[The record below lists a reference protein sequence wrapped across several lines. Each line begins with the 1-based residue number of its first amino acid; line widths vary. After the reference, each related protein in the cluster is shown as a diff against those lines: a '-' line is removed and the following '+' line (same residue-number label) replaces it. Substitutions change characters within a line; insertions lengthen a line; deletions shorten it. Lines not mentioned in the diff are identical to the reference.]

1 MRYVNLHQNIIKIL
15 EIHYSYN
22 KQLDNDENE
31 KYIAKI
37 ENVLKFW
44 RSWNLSLE
52 DRITVFIKTIFSIAD
67 H

>member
-44 RSWNLSLE
+44 RS
-52 DRITVFIKTIFSIAD
+52 
-67 H
+67 